1 MPAVSIRSQRTEARL
16 RPDQK
21 RRIERAAN
29 LRGQSVSDFMVQQ
42 SDQAAKDIIQEE
54 AVWKLS
60 ERDQRAFIKSI
71 LNPSGPN
78 AALKAAAARY
88 KKDLANL

>member
-42 SDQAAKDIIQEE
+42 SDQAAKEIIQEE
-54 AVWKLS
+54 TAWKLS
-60 ERDQRAFIKSI
+60 ERDQRAFIKTI
-71 LNPSGPN
+71 LNPPEPN
-78 AALKAAAARY
+78 AALRSAAALY
-88 KKDLANL
+88 KKELAKL